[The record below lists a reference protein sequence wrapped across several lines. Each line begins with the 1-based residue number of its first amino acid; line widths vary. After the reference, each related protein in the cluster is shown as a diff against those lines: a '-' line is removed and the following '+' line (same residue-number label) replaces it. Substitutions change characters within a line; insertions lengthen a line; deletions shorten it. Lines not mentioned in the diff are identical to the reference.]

1 MYPESKEN
9 LQVIFYSAAPSKKKK
24 KGPIIPNENVVAQ
37 TIMPGKFTSF
47 STVTLWFFSV
57 Q

>member
-1 MYPESKEN
+1 MYPEPKEN
-9 LQVIFYSAAPSKKKK
+9 LQVIFYSAAPSKKK

-47 STVTLWFFSV
+47 STVTLWFSSV